1 MSIDWVKIT
10 PMTPENA
17 TDPWPGAK
25 YIKQM
30 QNGQNN
36 GNTNGGIG
44 NGGGNP
50 NAGNNGNGN
59 GVHGGGPIVGGDGG
73 WMGGNAASGLQS
85 ARSVVVGGAVA
96 IATVVAT
103 VLLA

>member
-30 QNGQNN
+30 ENGQNN
-36 GNTNGGIG
+36 GNSNGGIG
-44 NGGGNP
+44 NGGGSN
-50 NAGNNGNGN
+50 
-59 GVHGGGPIVGGDGG
+59 GGGPIIGGDGG
-73 WMGGNAASGLQS
+73 WMGGDNAANGLYS
-85 ARSVVVGGAVA
+85 AGSAVVGGVVA
-96 IATVVAT
+96 LATVLAT
-103 VLLA
+103 VLLV

>member
-1 MSIDWVKIT
+1 LSIDWVKIT

-36 GNTNGGIG
+36 GNSNGGIG

-50 NAGNNGNGN
+50 NSGNGGN
-59 GVHGGGPIVGGDGG
+59 GGGPIVGGEGG
-73 WMGGNAASGLQS
+73 WMGGDNAASGLHS
-85 ARSVVVGGAVA
+85 ARSVVVGGVVA
-96 IATVVAT
+96 IATVLAT